1 MRRVHLAS
9 VAPVLAVTTSEQ
21 AVGLA
26 GMAPQAALAQPAI
39 EVDA

>member
-1 MRRVHLAS
+1 
-9 VAPVLAVTTSEQ
+9 VLAVTTSEQ